1 MNNQEI
7 TDNAPDN
14 ATHYDC
20 CEYMRHVYNG
30 NWEYW
35 SKASGWEET
44 VPEDDTR
51 SLADIKRIV
60 ELEKALHELI
70 DRASEC
76 DSWES
81 FPQSW
86 LDEAHDVIMESK

>member
-7 TDNAPDN
+7 LDKANKNDNEVMYVGGEPVIHFN
-14 ATHYDC
+14 PF
-20 CEYMRHVYNG
+20 EP
-30 NWEYW
+30 
-35 SKASGWEET
+35 S
-44 VPEDDTR
+44 R

>member
-7 TDNAPDN
+7 LDNAPKGSTVVFNKN
-14 ATHYDC
+14 AITAC
-20 CEYMRHVYNG
+20 G
-30 NWEYW
+30 
-35 SKASGWEET
+35 
-44 VPEDDTR
+44 VPAVTELLVVLKPR

-60 ELEKALHELI
+60 ELEKALHKLI

-81 FPQSW
+81 FPQPW
-86 LDEAHDVIMESK
+86 LDEAHDVIMEIK